1 MGKILGAY
9 LLPHPPILLKEI
21 GRGEEKKAQR
31 TIHGMQ
37 EVAKDIRQKEP
48 GVIILITP
56 HGPVFQDAIAI
67 LAREELKGDFSNF
80 GAGEVRF
87 VKKNHLELVER
98 IKEYAHDEGIWCA
111 LVDSDIE
118 KKYHIS
124 GDLDHGAMVP
134 LYFIDQE
141 YTDYQIVHITYGL
154 LLGEEL
160 YQFGICIQ
168 KAIQDVQEDA
178 VVIASGDL
186 SHRLTKDAPAGYHPK
201 GKEFDETLI
210 RSLAEWKIERLFSLP
225 SELCRDAG
233 ECGLRSVQIMLG
245 SCDGYEVQ
253 PEILSYEGP
262 FGVGYGVAKIGIG
275 EFHDSRKMFSR
286 LKKSRMERLKAIRA
300 AEDEYVRLAREA
312 LETYVKYGERIEVP
326 KTISEEMIRE
336 RAGVFVSLKKAGELR
351 GCIGT
356 IQPTTENIAAEI
368 IRNAIHAG
376 TQDPRFYPVEE
387 GELDQ
392 LIYSVD
398 VLKDPEPINGLEEL
412 DVKRY
417 GVIVQ
422 SKGKTG
428 LLLPNL
434 DNVNTVEE
442 QVSIALQKAGIRPG
456 ESYRLQR
463 FEVIRHD

>member
-67 LAREELKGDFSNF
+67 LAREELKGDFSNLEQ
-80 GAGEVRF
+80 GSSF

-118 KKYHIS
+118 KQYHIS
-124 GDLDHGAMVP
+124 SDLDHGAMVP

-201 GKEFDETLI
+201 GKDFDETLI

-225 SELCRDAG
+225 ELYRDAG
-233 ECGLRSVQIMLG
+233 NVDCVLSRSCW
-245 SCDGYEVQ
+245 SCDGCSTA
-253 PEILSYEGP
+253 EILSYERIFSVDMKVMQRLGSNFMIAENVFP
-262 FGVGYGVAKIGIG
+262 IEKDAWNNGRRS
-275 EFHDSRKMFSR
+275 ELLKMNMS
-286 LKKSRMERLKAIRA
+286 SWHERL
-300 AEDEYVRLAREA
+300 
-312 LETYVKYGERIEVP
+312 
-326 KTISEEMIRE
+326 
-336 RAGVFVSLKKAGELR
+336 
-351 GCIGT
+351 
-356 IQPTTENIAAEI
+356 
-368 IRNAIHAG
+368 
-376 TQDPRFYPVEE
+376 
-387 GELDQ
+387 
-392 LIYSVD
+392 
-398 VLKDPEPINGLEEL
+398 
-412 DVKRY
+412 
-417 GVIVQ
+417 
-422 SKGKTG
+422 
-428 LLLPNL
+428 
-434 DNVNTVEE
+434 
-442 QVSIALQKAGIRPG
+442 
-456 ESYRLQR
+456 
-463 FEVIRHD
+463 